1 MSSSAT
7 LIRTDRTAA
16 PSAIRR
22 PATPTRTGSGFRTDI
37 QGLRALAVSLVLIYH
52 LMPDRLSGG
61 FVGVD
66 VFFVISGF
74 LITSHLYTQ
83 PPYGVADLLACW
95 ARRIRRLLPP
105 RCWFSPP
112 R

>member
-74 LITSHLYTQ
+74 LITSHLY
-83 PPYGVADLLACW
+83 ADSS
-95 ARRIRRLLPP
+95 R
-105 RCWFSPP
+105 SPAYRASVP
-112 R
+112 SPTRYTCGTGR